1 MARKSIFSVI
11 LAITLVMVSAPLFA
25 PDDSDALV
33 RESNMALDSDSAV
46 IYVAAGDNHSAT
58 FTASITGSATGT
70 ISWKLNNLGDGT
82 NVISFS
88 DTTTETTATG
98 NSVTVYG
105 KSVGSIEVEAYLAG
119 NETNYHVSA
128 VVLVRSAA
136 TAAATEFYFW
146 FQVYGDTAST
156 YVDTYGNAE
165 IKTNDAWASGFWVH
179 VTQAEVQEWDSSVTE
194 FNAMVALNY
203 IYSTHDGWQLSFSN
217 YGWINTF
224 MGLGTYSS
232 GSTYYYWAQYHLD
245 SNGAWA
251 FNNSTL
257 GFIDTQDHAYIG
269 LIFWGSPSSSDV
281 PPSPSLPVSDYL
293 LD

>member
-1 MARKSIFSVI
+1 MARKSIFSVL

-33 RESNMALDSDSAV
+33 GESNMALDSDRAV
-46 IYVAAGDNHSAT
+46 IYVAAGDNHSAS

-82 NVISFS
+82 NVVSFS
-88 DTTTETTATG
+88 DTTTKTTATG
-98 NSVTVYG
+98 DSVTVYG
-105 KSVGSIEVEAYLAG
+105 KNVGSIEVEAYLAD

-128 VVLVRSAA
+128 VVLVRNAA
-136 TAAATEFYFW
+136 TATASEFYFW
-146 FQVYGDTAST
+146 FQVYGDATST
-156 YVDTYGNAE
+156 YVETYGNEE
-165 IKTNDAWASGFWVH
+165 IQSNDAWTSGFWVH
-179 VTQAEVQEWDSSVTE
+179 VTQAEVQEWNPILTE
-194 FNAMVALNY
+194 FNAKVALDC

-232 GSTYYYWAQYHLD
+232 GSTYYYWAQYHLN
-245 SNGAWA
+245 SSGNWA

-257 GFIDTQDHAYIG
+257 EFIDTQDHAYLG
-269 LIFWGSPSSSDV
+269 LIFWGSPSASEA
-281 PPSPSLPVSDYL
+281 PASPNLPVSDYL